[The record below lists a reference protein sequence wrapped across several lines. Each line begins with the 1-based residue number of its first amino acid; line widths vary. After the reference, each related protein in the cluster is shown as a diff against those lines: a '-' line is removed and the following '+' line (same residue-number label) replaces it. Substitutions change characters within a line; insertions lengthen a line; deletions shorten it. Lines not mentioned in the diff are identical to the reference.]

1 MRNKAPSTL
10 AVMAAAALVLAGCSD
25 SGSSSA
31 DVSGGSKDPVK
42 VAFLGTATG
51 AAGST
56 GKTTMAVVKAW
67 GRYINANG
75 GLDGHPVEVIAKD
88 VAGATGTNVNDAK
101 EVIGQKVA
109 AIFDLDTG
117 DTQWVK
123 LAEQARIPVIAA
135 SSIAPLISTNV
146 FPVINGGNAQTY
158 QVVEAAKK
166 LGDKFAI
173 GYAAEVPLSAQYA
186 TQMATLG
193 KQAGVSV
200 VVSSKLSASQPDYTA
215 FCQLVKDSG
224 AKSYILSLSTPIAQ
238 KVTDQCWQQ
247 GVEIPQVIFG
257 GQTPRSWL
265 TDPAYQGA
273 LAQDITAPFFDDK
286 AAGVASYRTAMKKY
300 LPDLLG
306 SGDDSSAGTTGWA
319 MGKMLEFAVEHGGGV
334 TSDDIRKGLYAAKDE
349 TLDGLIAPVT
359 YAEGETTHVPC
370 GFLWTIK
377 DKDFALTDAGAK
389 PVCAP
394 ESAVKKLD
402 DQLAKSLG

>member
-10 AVMAAAALVLAGCSD
+10 AVMAAAALVLAGCSN

-31 DVSGGSKDPVK
+31 DVSGGSKDAVK
-42 VAFLGTATG
+42 VAFLGNATG

-56 GKTTMAVVKAW
+56 GKTTMDVVEAW
-67 GRYINANG
+67 GRYINDNG

-109 AIFDLDTG
+109 AIFDLDTS

-123 LAEQARIPVIAA
+123 LAEQAKIPVIAA
-135 SSIAPLISTNV
+135 SSVSPLISTNV
-146 FPVINGGNAQTY
+146 FPVINGSNAQTY
-158 QVVEAAKK
+158 EVIKAAKK
-166 LGDKFAI
+166 IGDNTAV

-186 TQMATLG
+186 AQMATLG
-193 KQAGVSV
+193 KQGGVSV

-215 FCQLVKDSG
+215 FCQLLKDKG
-224 AKSYILSLSTPIAQ
+224 ADSYILALSTPIAK

-265 TDPAYQGA
+265 KDPAYQGA
-273 LAQDITAPFFDDK
+273 VAQDITAPFFDDK
-286 AAGVASYRTAMKKY
+286 IPGVASYRTAMKKY

-306 SGDDSSAGTTGWA
+306 SADDSSAGTTGWA
-319 MGKMLEFAVEHGGGV
+319 MGKMLEYAVEKGGGV
-334 TSDDIRKGLYAAKDE
+334 TSDAVTKGLYTAKNE

-359 YAEGETTHVPC
+359 YTEGETTHVPC
-370 GFLWTIK
+370 GFFWTIK

-394 ESAVKKLD
+394 EAAVKKLD
-402 DQLAKSLG
+402 DQLAKALG